1 MQNLYDLIIAD
12 KERIKVKLSSDE
24 RVWFVRVV
32 QSRTAKRYNKGV
44 NYSVERVKSL
54 LEDMDKRTL
63 EINEEVL
70 DMIKQRDTRHVRT
83 LLDTLES
90 YNLIKS
96 GV

>member
-1 MQNLYDLIIAD
+1 MQNLQDLIIGD

-44 NYSVERVKSL
+44 NYSVERVKAL
-54 LEDMDKRTL
+54 LEEMDKRTL
-63 EINEEVL
+63 EVNEEVL
-70 DMIKQRDTRHVRT
+70 DMIKQRDTRHVKS
-83 LLDTLES
+83 LLDALKS
-90 YNLIKS
+90 YNLIES